1 MIFKLCNRR
10 IRHEIQTLT
19 KGGST
24 YYRKLK
30 TLIPIKGKYEK
41 DILNTILQNLE
52 SICSEQPAITYHEL
66 FNRIGTPKD
75 IIIEYYENAD
85 TEYVIQKLRI
95 SSIIRHIVISI
106 LLIAASIE
114 LYSFHKLY
122 THVDHSI
129 DGYSIE
135 TPPTEVP

>member
-1 MIFKLCNRR
+1 MKYK
-10 IRHEIQTLT
+10 TLT

-41 DILNTILQNLE
+41 DFLNTILQNLE
-52 SICSEQPAITYHEL
+52 SICSEQPAI
-66 FNRIGTPKD
+66 
-75 IIIEYYENAD
+75 

-106 LLIAASIE
+106 LLIAVVVACIE

-122 THVDHSI
+122 TQVDHSI

>member
-1 MIFKLCNRR
+1 M
-10 IRHEIQTLT
+10 
-19 KGGST
+19 
-24 YYRKLK
+24 
-30 TLIPIKGKYEK
+30 
-41 DILNTILQNLE
+41 QNLE

-66 FNRIGTPKD
+66 CNRIGTPKD

-106 LLIAASIE
+106 LLIAVVVASIE

-122 THVDHSI
+122 TQVDHSI

-135 TPPTEVP
+135 IPPTEVP

>member
-1 MIFKLCNRR
+1 M
-10 IRHEIQTLT
+10 Q
-19 KGGST
+19 S
-24 YYRKLK
+24 YRYAKR
-30 TLIPIKGKYEK
+30 Y
-41 DILNTILQNLE
+41 
-52 SICSEQPAITYHEL
+52 
-66 FNRIGTPKD
+66 
-75 IIIEYYENAD
+75 IIEYYENAD

-122 THVDHSI
+122 TQVDHSI

>member
-41 DILNTILQNLE
+41 DFLNTILQNLE

-66 FNRIGTPKD
+66 CNRSGTPKD

-122 THVDHSI
+122 TQVDHSI